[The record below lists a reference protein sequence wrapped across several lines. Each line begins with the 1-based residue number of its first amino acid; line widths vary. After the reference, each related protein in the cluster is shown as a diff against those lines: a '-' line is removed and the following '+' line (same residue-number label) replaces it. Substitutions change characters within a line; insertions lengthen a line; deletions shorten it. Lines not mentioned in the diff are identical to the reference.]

1 MYNLE
6 NSKLMMTPVAGD
18 WFKLEQRATGHV
30 LDGGTVSH
38 GGPG

>member
-1 MYNLE
+1 MI
-6 NSKLMMTPVAGD
+6 PVAGD